1 MEQPRIIA
9 AAFAPMSADNNI
21 EVNAINSYSKY
32 LQTHKVSGVFINGS
46 TGDFPSLTTEERK
59 SITLE
64 WSQYRLPNF
73 KVIDHIGHTSLKI
86 AKDLARYAGD
96 KVDGIAAIAP
106 YYFKPKSIDSLL
118 DYCVEIAACT
128 PHLPFYYYHL
138 PILTGVD
145 FIMAE
150 FMEKVITRIPNF
162 KGIKFTHDN
171 FDDFVMCRELG
182 NAGYEMLF
190 GFDEYFLES
199 LGKGANGWVGSTYN
213 HLMPLYLEIYQLSLT
228 GKVDEAQKLQLKV
241 LEFVSILNSHG
252 GYNGASKGLMRYL
265 GVDVGP
271 SRYPHQTPSVNTLKK
286 ILTQLDTAGI
296 TQYLP
301 LKEGKNI

>member
-9 AAFAPMSADNNI
+9 AAFAPMSADKNI
-21 EVNAINSYSKY
+21 DVNALNSYSKY
-32 LQTHKVSGVFINGS
+32 LQAQKVSGVFINGS
-46 TGDFPSLTTEERK
+46 TGDFPSLTEEERK

-64 WSQYRLPNF
+64 WSHYRLPNF
-73 KVIDHIGHTSLKI
+73 KVIDHVGHTSLKI
-86 AKDLARYAGD
+86 ATDLAKYAAD

-106 YYFKPKSIDSLL
+106 YYFKPKSIDSLV
-118 DYCVEIAACT
+118 DYCTEIAECA
-128 PHLPFYYYHL
+128 PDLPFYYYHL

-145 FIMAE
+145 FVMVE

-171 FDDFVMCRELG
+171 FDDFVKCREFG

-190 GFDEYFLES
+190 GFDEYFLDS
-199 LGKGANGWVGSTYN
+199 LAKGATGWVGSTYN
-213 HLMPLYLEIYQLSLT
+213 HLMPLYLEIYQLSLS
-228 GKVDEAQKLQLKV
+228 GKTDEAQKLQSKV
-241 LEFVSILNSHG
+241 LEFVEILNSHS

-271 SRYPHQTPSVNTLKK
+271 SRYPHQTPSEDTLQK
-286 ILTQLDTAGI
+286 ILDQLETAGLA
-296 TQYLP
+296 QYLP
-301 LKEGKNI
+301 LKEGKHI